1 MNSLTKLF
9 QNLLE
14 FHVELR
20 ETGREPEW
28 FIENREQEIWVQEVP
43 NKSSLDFLVELWN
56 QANEDLGSDDEFRS
70 FYDSDGVETEDVE
83 VLAYYRTFRSIEKG
97 RRHQD
102 WGIHFN
108 VGNFFAFVRRI
119 AKSAGVDGLAVL
131 PACYY
136 FVFQHE
142 VNHYEVD
149 LGIFFLEAHS
159 GKRGYFNR
167 TTPNLLEEAL
177 GNGRGA
183 THAKVKKYK
192 KFIVHRYAHS
202 SLPGYNQLQDYLTPK
217 RQRDAFNEILFDC
230 IRPANSQEV
239 PLAHEFMK
247 LGQPFSPSQIPI
259 YFHIG
264 IGGDISKPSVPQNFQ
279 YVVNVITYS
288 ESGKREIAKLT
299 KKDAQ
304 LREKIERVHKK
315 IIENPNSNGNR
326 LRKFHGS
333 RGMIEA
339 RIDGGMRMLMQDRGN
354 GAYEVIHI
362 GNDLYDH

>member
-20 ETGREPEW
+20 EPGREPEW
-28 FIENREQEIWVQEVP
+28 FNENREQEIWVQEIP

-56 QANEDLGSDDEFRS
+56 QANGDLGSDDEFRS
-70 FYDSDGVETEDVE
+70 FYDPDGVETEGVD

-97 RRHQD
+97 RHSQD

-119 AKSAGVDGLAVL
+119 AKSAGVDGLEVL

-159 GKRGYFNR
+159 GKREYFMR
-167 TTPNLLEEAL
+167 PTPNLLEEAL

-183 THAKVKKYK
+183 THPKVKKYK
-192 KFIVHRYAHS
+192 KIFVDRFAHS
-202 SLPGYNQLQDYLTPK
+202 SLPGYNQLQDYMTPT
-217 RQRDAFNEILFDC
+217 RQNAAFNEILFDC
-230 IRPANSQEV
+230 IRPATQQEI

-247 LGQPFSPSQIPI
+247 PGRPFSPSLIPI
-259 YFHIG
+259 FFHIG
-264 IGGDISKPSVPQNFQ
+264 IGGVPSKPSTPQVFQ
-279 YVVNVITYS
+279 YVVNTITYS

-299 KKDAQ
+299 KKDSQ
-304 LREKIERVHKK
+304 LREKIERAQKK
-315 IIENPNSNGNR
+315 IIENPNSHGNR

-333 RGMIEA
+333 RRMIEA
-339 RIDGGMRMLMQDRGN
+339 RIDGGMRILMQDRGN

-362 GNDLYDH
+362 GNGLYDH

>member
-1 MNSLTKLF
+1 
-9 QNLLE
+9 
-14 FHVELR
+14 
-20 ETGREPEW
+20 
-28 FIENREQEIWVQEVP
+28 
-43 NKSSLDFLVELWN
+43 
-56 QANEDLGSDDEFRS
+56 
-70 FYDSDGVETEDVE
+70 
-83 VLAYYRTFRSIEKG
+83 
-97 RRHQD
+97 
-102 WGIHFN
+102 
-108 VGNFFAFVRRI
+108 
-119 AKSAGVDGLAVL
+119 
-131 PACYY
+131 
-136 FVFQHE
+136 VFQHE

-149 LGIFFLEAHS
+149 LGIFFLETHS
-159 GKRGYFNR
+159 GKREYFMR
-167 TTPNLLEEAL
+167 PTPNLLEEAL

-192 KFIVHRYAHS
+192 KFIVHRYSHS
-202 SLPGYNQLQDYLTPK
+202 SLPGYNQLLDYLSSK
-217 RQRDAFNEILFDC
+217 SQRDAFNEILFEC
-230 IRPANSQEV
+230 IGAATNQEV

-247 LGQPFSPSQIPI
+247 PGQPFSPSQIPI

-264 IGGDISKPSVPQNFQ
+264 IGGVTSKPSTPQHFQ
-279 YVVNVITYS
+279 YVVNVITHS

-304 LREKIERVHKK
+304 LREKIERVQKK

-354 GAYEVIHI
+354 GVYEVIHI